1 MGYGEEPK
9 LIPEGE
15 YVCHVYDCKQLTTKK
30 GDPMILVKFQ
40 SEEGYAM
47 PVFLTFTDATV
58 EKFLHWPLGVL
69 GVWSSLKGVESHEEG
84 CEKAADM
91 IFDLVDD
98 ETKKFVISCEHSEY
112 NDKESEKF
120 TIKSEFEEVDPAIPQ
135 TEAGQELP
143 F

>member
-69 GVWSSLKGVESHEEG
+69 GVWSALKKGQSNNRSISDRKSYEFKEKLSSKILLGRQGV
-84 CEKAADM
+84 
-91 IFDLVDD
+91 L
-98 ETKKFVISCEHSEY
+98 
-112 NDKESEKF
+112 
-120 TIKSEFEEVDPAIPQ
+120 
-135 TEAGQELP
+135 
-143 F
+143 